1 MNQNEIYRIESSV
14 LPYPCFRDGDLCAMV
29 QGAGFS
35 IAQSDSTHEYASAVF
50 LKWLTQEE
58 QNLDFAVNSGYLP
71 VENSSLKPGICQGY
85 GSLFRYAGN
94 IIPR

>member
-1 MNQNEIYRIESSV
+1 MKSTGLRAVFFHIPVSATGNCAPWSRGRI
-14 LPYPCFRDGDLCAMV
+14 L
-29 QGAGFS
+29 S

-71 VENSSLKPGICQGY
+71 VENSSPEPGICQGY
-85 GSLFRYAGN
+85 GSPIPVRRN